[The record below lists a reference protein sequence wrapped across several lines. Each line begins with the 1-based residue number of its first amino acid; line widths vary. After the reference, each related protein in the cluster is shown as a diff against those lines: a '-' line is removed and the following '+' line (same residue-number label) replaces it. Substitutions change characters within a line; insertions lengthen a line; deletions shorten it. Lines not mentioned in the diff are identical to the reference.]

1 MHTMSLHGDLD
12 KCLLA
17 WWRFLPVL
25 MELDQFQTAEIHILH
40 IHHCFAYPFSCSQS
54 HVAKYPVFERLSN
67 DVSIQ
72 ENQKKVASLLIL
84 IIKLIRSLMDT
95 FNNAGLT

>member
-67 DVSIQ
+67 DGQYPRKPKESSVPPYSD
-72 ENQKKVASLLIL
+72 N
-84 IIKLIRSLMDT
+84 
-95 FNNAGLT
+95 